1 MKKNIFKSKAFPA
14 AALTTACIG
23 ILAACFLFGREEK
36 PDFQPEE
43 PVPGPIA
50 QEWQE
55 TPSPTAPVQHQA
67 TPVPIGNSGTP
78 TGSPVA
84 AQEQAPADV
93 MESYPQVTSE
103 SDQLVTIDFTPETE
117 KLQPEPP
124 EAPSAEA
131 DDTDPEQPPAYAP
144 EELEP
149 EPTAPPAQPDT
160 PAAGASDGNGA
171 VYDPVFGW
179 VTPSTVEQTTMDSA
193 GDPDKMVGNM

>member
-1 MKKNIFKSKAFPA
+1 MKKNIFKSKAFPI
-14 AALTTACIG
+14 AALTAACIG

-43 PVPGPIA
+43 PVSGPIA

-55 TPSPTAPVQHQA
+55 TPSPTAPSQSQT
-67 TPVPIGNSGTP
+67 TPVS
-78 TGSPVA
+78 TGSPA
-84 AQEQAPADV
+84 ATREQAQTDV

-117 KLQPEPP
+117 KLQPDLPEPP
-124 EAPSAEA
+124 KAEA
-131 DDTDPEQPPAYAP
+131 DVTDPEQPPAYTP
-144 EELEP
+144 EELDP
-149 EPTAPPAQPDT
+149 DPTAPPAQPDT

-179 VTPSTVEQTTMDSA
+179 VTPSMVEQTTMDSA

>member
-1 MKKNIFKSKAFPA
+1 MKKNIFKSKTFPA

-43 PVPGPIA
+43 SVPSPSV

-55 TPSPTAPVQHQA
+55 PPSPTAPAQLQT
-67 TPVPIGNSGTP
+67 TPVP
-78 TGSPVA
+78 TGSPA
-84 AQEQAPADV
+84 AVREQAPADV

-124 EAPSAEA
+124 AAPTAEA
-131 DDTDPEQPPAYAP
+131 DVTDPEQPPAYAQ

-149 EPTAPPAQPDT
+149 EPTAPPSQPDT

-179 VTPSTVEQTTMDSA
+179 VTPSTVEQTTMDSS

>member
-1 MKKNIFKSKAFPA
+1 MKKNIFKTKAFPA
-14 AALTTACIG
+14 AALATACIG

-43 PVPGPIA
+43 PVPGSIA

-55 TPSPTAPVQHQA
+55 TPSPTAPVETRA
-67 TPVPIGNSGTP
+67 TPATTGNSTSPAGSTAAREQKP
-78 TGSPVA
+78 DDILEAYPMVTG
-84 AQEQAPADV
+84 E
-93 MESYPQVTSE
+93 T
-103 SDQLVTIDFTPETE
+103 DQLVTIDFTPETE
-117 KLQPEPP
+117 ALQPEPP
-124 EAPSAEA
+124 KAPAAGA
-131 DDTDPEQPPAYAP
+131 DATDPEQPPSYTL

-160 PAAGASDGNGA
+160 PAAGATGENGA

-179 VTPSTVEQTTMDSA
+179 VVPSTVEQSTMDSA

>member
-1 MKKNIFKSKAFPA
+1 MKKNIFKSRAFPA
-14 AALTTACIG
+14 AALSAACIG
-23 ILAACFLFGREEK
+23 ILTACFLFGREEK

-43 PVPGPIA
+43 TVPGPVA

-55 TPSPTAPVQHQA
+55 APSPITPAQPHAAPVP
-67 TPVPIGNSGTP
+67 TGN
-78 TGSPVA
+78 TGSPA
-84 AQEQAPADV
+84 AAREQTPEDITEA
-93 MESYPQVTSE
+93 YPRMTDE
-103 SDQLVTIDFTPETE
+103 SDQLVTIDFTPEPE

-124 EAPSAEA
+124 KSPVAEA
-131 DDTDPEQPPAYAP
+131 DATDPGQPPAYTP

-149 EPTAPPAQPDT
+149 EPTASPAQPNT

-179 VTPSTVEQTTMDSA
+179 VIPGEVNQIPMDSA

>member
-14 AALTTACIG
+14 AALAMGCIG
-23 ILAACFLFGREEK
+23 ILAACFLFGREKK

-43 PVPGPIA
+43 PIPDPIA

-55 TPSPTAPVQHQA
+55 TPSPTAPTQPQA
-67 TPVPIGNSGTP
+67 TPVPTGNSGTP
-78 TGSPVA
+78 SQA
-84 AQEQAPADV
+84 AARGQAQADA

-117 KLQPEPP
+117 KLQTEPP
-124 EAPSAEA
+124 EAPTAEA
-131 DDTDPEQPPAYAP
+131 DATDPEQPPAYAP
-144 EELEP
+144 EELDP

-171 VYDPVFGW
+171 IYDPVFGW
-179 VTPSTVEQTTMDSA
+179 VTPSTVEQTTIDSA